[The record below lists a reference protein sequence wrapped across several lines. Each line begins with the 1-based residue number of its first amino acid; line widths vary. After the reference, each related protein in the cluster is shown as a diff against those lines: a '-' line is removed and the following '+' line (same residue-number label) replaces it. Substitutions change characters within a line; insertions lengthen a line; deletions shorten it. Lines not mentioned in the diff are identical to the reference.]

1 MEEILG
7 FEGLKCD
14 GFLNTY
20 IHNLKKEERISF

>member
-1 MEEILG
+1 MEEIWG

-20 IHNLKKEERISF
+20 IHNLKKKKG